1 MRSGFLRI
9 TALFCLVA
17 ALLPGQQQL
26 TVDKLVGFIDS
37 SIKNHIPDK
46 DVAAYLT
53 TAKMSERLTASVVE
67 DLQGKGAGAK
77 TRAALLRLSELS
89 MGLPAPALKAPKPVY
104 VEPPPPSSEEQQKVL
119 REITDYA
126 MNYSKSLPDFI
137 CLQVTRRSVDLHFQR
152 ASNGSFTPTDR
163 LLERLTYFDQKEKY
177 EAISVNDKALFG
189 KGWEGLGGSIS
200 RGEFG
205 TSLKEIFSPES
216 KAEFGWERWGRLRN
230 NLCYV
235 FRYRIDQA
243 HSKETI
249 DWNHTR
255 QVTPGYQG
263 LIYVQKGP
271 NMILRIT
278 LDPQPPVDFP
288 VQDVHQVIDYNYV
301 DISGQQFLLPFFS
314 TVQMRDGQQAS
325 RNEIEFRSYHKYA
338 AGSTITF
345 DDVDTPLPEDQK
357 TEQKPEQKPP
367 PKK

>member
-1 MRSGFLRI
+1 MWPGFR
-9 TALFCLVA
+9 FVA
-17 ALLPGQQQL
+17 AWMCLAAVLPGQQAL

-46 DVAAYLT
+46 DVAAYLA
-53 TAKMSERLTASVVE
+53 TAKMSERLTASAVE
-67 DLQGKGAGAK
+67 DLQGKGAGPR

-89 MGLPAPALKAPKPVY
+89 MGLAAPLPKPPPPVY
-104 VEPPPPSSEEQQKVL
+104 VEPPAPSREEQQQVL
-119 REITDYA
+119 KEITEYA

-152 ASNGSFTPTDR
+152 GTNGSFTPTDR

-177 EAISVNDKALFG
+177 EAISVNDRSMFG
-189 KGWEGLGGSIS
+189 KSWEGLGGSIS

-205 TSLKEIFSPES
+205 TSLKEIFSPDS
-216 KAEFGWERWGRLRN
+216 KAEFGWDHWGRLRN
-230 NLCYV
+230 KLCYV

-249 DWNHTR
+249 SWNNTR

-263 LIYVQKGP
+263 LVYVQKGV

-278 LDPQPPVDFP
+278 LDPQPPADFP

-357 TEQKPEQKPP
+357 TEQKTETKPP